1 MVEVRLKSPRITHFA
16 WGVVEVEGVGAFK
29 DVKLYPGGARGWDWN
44 ETGTRHV
51 PGIQPGDVQ
60 ELIDQGAEVAVL
72 SKGVQERLGVTD
84 AALTTLREA
93 DITVHI
99 LQTEQ
104 AIGLYNLLVE
114 QGQRVGALIHST
126 C

>member
-1 MVEVRLKSPRITHFA
+1 MVEVRLKSPRVTHFA
-16 WGVVEVEGVGAFK
+16 WGVVEVGGVGAFK

-60 ELIDQGAEVAVL
+60 ELIDQGAEVVIL
-72 SKGVQERLGVTD
+72 SKGVQERLGVTE

-93 DITVHI
+93 NITVHV

-104 AIGLYNLLVE
+104 AISLYNSLVE
-114 QGQRVGALIHST
+114 QGERVGALIHST